1 MIRETDLV
9 CGLPFVPSAINAMG
23 CDVGMT
29 NLASL
34 SQHCNVDPAG
44 WPTSLLPA
52 LKSLENCKGQS
63 PSLAKLPAGF

>member
-1 MIRETDLV
+1 MICETDLV

-23 CDVGMT
+23 YDVGMT

-34 SQHCNVDPAG
+34 SLLEPAG

-52 LKSLENCKGQS
+52 LKSLENYKG
-63 PSLAKLPAGF
+63 